1 VSLKW
6 MNLEEAII
14 QVGRAAMQA
23 ELDECPDYNMKFFL
37 DFLKLCDREIQKRAA
52 AQSQLAG
59 AAGGAQGLAAV
70 NAGGAAPGTV
80 ASGPMPAGPVGV
92 AA

>member
-1 VSLKW
+1 

-23 ELDECPDYNMKFFL
+23 ELDECPDYNMRFFL
-37 DFLKLCDREIQKRAA
+37 DFLKLADKELQKRAA
-52 AQSQLAG
+52 AQSTLAQTAG
-59 AAGGAQGLAAV
+59 GGAQGLAAV

-80 ASGPMPAGPVGV
+80 AAGPVGV